1 MVARELKKVLA
12 YSTVSQIGYMMLGLG
27 AAGLAPG
34 LLIAGYTAG
43 IFHLVSHALFKACLF
58 LCAGTVIHAVH
69 SIYVDDMGG
78 VRRHLPLTWG
88 FMLVAALSLMGVPP
102 FPGFWSKDAVLL
114 VTLEASG
121 PLFGLAL
128 LTAGV
133 TAFYTVRFFAL
144 VFHGPE
150 SAQVASVR
158 AHDPGHLHDGD
169 RSMRGAAGVLAVL
182 IVATGAGALGLES
195 VLRHGFESSLA
206 TQIGATAGT
215 ASEAAG
221 ASHLVVAGLSLLFVA
236 AGAGAASYLYLA
248 RKASPR
254 EVLAASRPAAA
265 LQRFFWNRWGIDAAY
280 ERVFVAGSMR
290 LATLVAEEVEVRWD
304 RLVHESLPR
313 FVLERAQPIVRRL
326 RADTEELAS
335 NVSYVI
341 VLFILLLA
349 VVLLRRGGG

>member
-1 MVARELKKVLA
+1 M
-12 YSTVSQIGYMMLGLG
+12 
-27 AAGLAPG
+27 
-34 LLIAGYTAG
+34 
-43 IFHLVSHALFKACLF
+43 
-58 LCAGTVIHAVH
+58 
-69 SIYVDDMGG
+69 
-78 VRRHLPLTWG
+78 
-88 FMLVAALSLMGVPP
+88 
-102 FPGFWSKDAVLL
+102 
-114 VTLEASG
+114 
-121 PLFGLAL
+121 
-128 LTAGV
+128 
-133 TAFYTVRFFAL
+133 
-144 VFHGPE
+144 
-150 SAQVASVR
+150 
-158 AHDPGHLHDGD
+158 
-169 RSMRGAAGVLAVL
+169 
-182 IVATGAGALGLES
+182 
-195 VLRHGFESSLA
+195 
-206 TQIGATAGT
+206 
-215 ASEAAG
+215 
-221 ASHLVVAGLSLLFVA
+221 AGLSLLFVA